1 MARSFRRAPSLAGMW
16 FPAVLIVLLLLALP
30 GVVFLALH
38 LFGKESALN
47 GWLKDHFGVTY
58 HLATPWWTA
67 VALLLVPLLLILL
80 YFLKLKRTPL
90 QVPSTFLWRKSIE
103 DLQVNSLFQWL
114 RDNMLL
120 LVQLLIVL
128 LLIYSVL
135 SLQVH
140 GNISAGKHYILLID
154 SSASMA
160 VADVGKSRLEAAK
173 DEALREIDAHN
184 EGDMGMVLA
193 FNSRASILQPYT
205 SDRALMRAAVAKI
218 TQTQRP
224 TRIDEALQLADSLAN
239 PLRSTDDAAVR
250 PANEDP
256 AQARTYVAA
265 EGIAAEVH
273 LFSDGRFPDV
283 SSFAAGNLDL
293 NYHRIGK
300 AGAENVDNIGLG
312 NLNAARD
319 EQDPSKLQVFARLL
333 NFRSE
338 PATVKVEIEWRVPGR
353 DDFNLLDKTV
363 TMAGRKLGGSD
374 RRDAGPT
381 ARLDRRDAG
390 PTTKQDRRDAG
401 PNTNQ
406 DRRDAG
412 PNTKQDR
419 RDAGPNTNQDR
430 RDAGPNTT
438 QDRRDAGP
446 NTEEANSDEPGEG
459 SVLFSLGGV
468 DDSVNVVIHARL
480 REAHD
485 AFPLD
490 DEAWLVVGVVRKARV
505 LIVTPGNEI
514 LHKFFDQEATAK
526 VADVTYRTPADLNDD
541 AKYRGPAR
549 NGEYDLVLFDRCAP
563 EKEEDMPLGNTF
575 FIARVPPPWRRAD
588 MPPLNEMQ
596 IRNPTSNH
604 PLMRNLSA
612 LDEIAFRD
620 AFRFDLR
627 APGVPP
633 RTPRLLETDRETAVL
648 FVLPRRAFQDVV
660 LAFPLIDDRGEWGT
674 TWNRKLS
681 FPVFLRNVL
690 YTLGNV
696 ADAAAEENV
705 QPGQIKTLRP
715 DAAVKALDVIAPSR
729 RRETITRGTAG
740 DFSYKNTDTVGVYEA
755 AWAGGQRRFAV
766 NLLDADES
774 NIQPRDAV
782 KIGEQ
787 RLAAGQ
793 SRRQTYDI
801 WKWIAVAAL
810 VLLVLEWAV
819 YHRRVFF

>member
-1 MARSFRRAPSLAGMW
+1 MARSFRRGPALAAMW
-16 FPAVLIVLLLLALP
+16 FPAALLVLLLLALP
-30 GVVFLALH
+30 GVLFLALH

-47 GWLKDHFGVTY
+47 GWLTDHFGVTY
-58 HLATPWWTA
+58 HLATPWWTG

-80 YFLKLKRTPL
+80 YFLKLKRKPL
-90 QVPSTFLWRKSIE
+90 QVPSTFLWRKSID
-103 DLQVNSLFQWL
+103 DLHVNSLFQWL
-114 RDNMLL
+114 RDNVLL

-140 GNISAGKHYILLID
+140 GNTSAGKHYILLID
-154 SSASMA
+154 NSASMA
-160 VADVGKSRLEAAK
+160 VADAGKSRLELAK
-173 DEALREIDAHN
+173 DEALREIDSHTV
-184 EGDMGMVLA
+184 GDMGMILA

-205 SDRALMRAAVAKI
+205 SDRALLRAAVDKI

-273 LFSDGRFPDV
+273 LFSDGRFPEV
-283 SSFAAGNLDL
+283 SGFAAGNLDL

-300 AGAENVDNIGLG
+300 AGSENVDNVGLVT
-312 NLNAARD
+312 LNASRD
-319 EQDPSKLQVFARLL
+319 EQDSGKLRVFARLL

-338 PATVKVEIEWRVPGR
+338 QTTVKVEVEWRVPGK
-353 DDFNLLDKTV
+353 DDFNLLDKTL
-363 TMAGRKLGGSD
+363 TLDGRTSRPADPDQEG
-374 RRDAGPT
+374 RR
-381 ARLDRRDAG
+381 
-390 PTTKQDRRDAG
+390 
-401 PNTNQ
+401 
-406 DRRDAG
+406 
-412 PNTKQDR
+412 
-419 RDAGPNTNQDR
+419 
-430 RDAGPNTT
+430 
-438 QDRRDAGP
+438 
-446 NTEEANSDEPGEG
+446 DEPGEG
-459 SVLFSLGGV
+459 RVEFLLNGV
-468 DDSVNVVIHARL
+468 DDSANVVVHVRL
-480 REAHD
+480 RDLHD

-490 DEAWLVVGVVRKARV
+490 DVAWLVVGVVRKARV

-514 LHKFFDQEATAK
+514 LRDFFDQEATAK
-526 VADVTYRTPADLNDD
+526 VADINYRTPADLKDD

-549 NGEYDLVLFDRCAP
+549 NGEYDLILFDRCAP
-563 EKEEDMPLGNTF
+563 EKEEDLPLGNTF
-575 FIARVPPPWRRAD
+575 FIDSVPPPWKRAD
-588 MPPLNEMQ
+588 LPPLKETR
-596 IRNPTSNH
+596 IRNPSSTH
-604 PLMRNLSA
+604 PLMRHLSA
-612 LDEIAFRD
+612 LDEIAFSE
-620 AFRFDLR
+620 AFRFDLQ

-660 LAFPLIDDRGEWGT
+660 LAFPLVNERGQWAT
-674 TWNRKLS
+674 KWNLKLS
-681 FPVFLRNVL
+681 FPVFLRNLL

-715 DAAVKALDVIAPSR
+715 DAAVKALDAIAPSR
-729 RRETITRGTAG
+729 QRQTITRGAAG

-774 NIQPRDAV
+774 DIQPRDAV

-787 RLAAGQ
+787 QLTAGQ

-810 VLLVLEWAV
+810 VLLVLEWAM